1 MLLGFIWEWQLIFLT
16 LQIWSMKIGLKIIIA
31 LLIGHVVQAQKISD
45 KVLNGKVVS
54 EAVNLDG
61 IYVIN
66 LNTDQTATTAN
77 EGFFTINASVGDT
90 LMFAALPIKGLK
102 RVITEADF
110 NQKLT
115 LVKLEPMIHRLN
127 EVVIKQYKHIN
138 AVDLGIVAPT
148 IKKYTPAERRLRTA
162 NGDGIEGNTDGSS
175 GASVGLDPLF
185 NWMSGRTALLKK
197 ELEVERKETLL
208 QRIENQ
214 FGISYCIDKL
224 KIPADYVKGFWYY
237 IVDEPKFVAAMK
249 TKNKVMTAFVLA
261 ELATKYISLQQADAK

>member
-1 MLLGFIWEWQLIFLT
+1 MLLGFIWEWLPLFLS
-16 LQIWSMKIGLKIIIA
+16 LQIWSMKISLKIIIV
-31 LLIGHVVQAQKISD
+31 LLTGHLLQAQSIYNKT
-45 KVLNGKVVS
+45 LNGKVVS
-54 EAVNLDG
+54 EAVNLEG

-66 LNTDQTATTAN
+66 LNTDQTTTTAN
-77 EGFFTINASVGDT
+77 EGFFSINVSIGDT
-90 LMFAALPIKGLK
+90 LMFAALSIKGLK
-102 RVITEADF
+102 RVISEADY
-110 NQKLT
+110 NQKLV

-162 NGDGIEGNTDGSS
+162 SGDGIEGNTDGSS

-197 ELEVERKETLL
+197 ELEVERKENLL

-224 KIPADYVKGFWYY
+224 KIPAEYVKGFWYY
-237 IVDEPKFVAAMK
+237 IVDEPKFVAAMA
-249 TKNKVMTAFVLA
+249 TKNKVMTAFVLT
-261 ELATKYISLQQADAK
+261 ELATKYISLQQADEK

>member
-1 MLLGFIWEWQLIFLT
+1 MGFIWEWQLLFLT
-16 LQIWSMKIGLKIIIA
+16 LQIWSMKISLNIIA
-31 LLIGHVVQAQKISD
+31 VLLIGHLVQAQEISK
-45 KVLNGKVVS
+45 KVLSGKVVS

-66 LNTDQTATTAN
+66 LNTDQATTTAN
-77 EGFFTINASVGDT
+77 EGFFNINVSVGDT

-102 RVITEADF
+102 RVITEADY
-110 NQKLT
+110 NQKLV
-115 LVKLEPMIHRLN
+115 LIKLEPMVHRLN

-224 KIPADYVKGFWYY
+224 KIPAEYVKGFWYY

-249 TKNKVMTAFVLA
+249 TKNGNDCFCLGGIGHKLYQS
-261 ELATKYISLQQADAK
+261 ATSRCKIV

>member
-1 MLLGFIWEWQLIFLT
+1 MGFIWEWQLLFLT
-16 LQIWSMKIGLKIIIA
+16 LQIWSMKISLNIIA
-31 LLIGHVVQAQKISD
+31 VLLIGHLVQAQEISK
-45 KVLNGKVVS
+45 KVLSGKVVS

-66 LNTDQTATTAN
+66 LNTDQATTTAN
-77 EGFFTINASVGDT
+77 EGFFNINVSVGDT

-102 RVITEADF
+102 RVITEADY
-110 NQKLT
+110 NQKLV
-115 LVKLEPMIHRLN
+115 LIKLEPMVHRLN
-127 EVVIKQYKHIN
+127 EVIIKQYKHIN

-175 GASVGLDPLF
+175 GASVGIDPLF

-224 KIPADYVKGFWYY
+224 KIPAEYVKGFWYY